1 LNFIFVVAIC
11 CVFDG
16 RRPALLAIFQTISPT
31 SVVSASNHQPSQPLL
46 STLSGTIS
54 HCSGKTVS
62 NSVATT
68 SLENFRC
75 PATISNSFEEIDMQQ
90 PPRDKQTSV
99 DNEQI
104 HAWGIFQPDSVVL
117 IQLAQPF
124 DLQIINLGDNF
135 YPKS

>member
-1 LNFIFVVAIC
+1 
-11 CVFDG
+11 
-16 RRPALLAIFQTISPT
+16 
-31 SVVSASNHQPSQPLL
+31 
-46 STLSGTIS
+46 
-54 HCSGKTVS
+54 
-62 NSVATT
+62 
-68 SLENFRC
+68 
-75 PATISNSFEEIDMQQ
+75 MQQ

-135 YPKS
+135 YPKSWLSRPD